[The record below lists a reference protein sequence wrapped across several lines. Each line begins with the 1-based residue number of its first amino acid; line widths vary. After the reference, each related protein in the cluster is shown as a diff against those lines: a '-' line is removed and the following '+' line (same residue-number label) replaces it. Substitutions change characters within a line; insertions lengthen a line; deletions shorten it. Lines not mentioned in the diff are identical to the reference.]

1 MCLIIGSV
9 VDVGTFLNNSFKC
22 VCTKLVNH
30 GISHELMDKV
40 EKLTKEHYRKSM
52 EQRFKEMVAS
62 KGLEAVDSEIEDLD
76 WESTFFMR
84 HLPHSNISQIPD
96 LDQDYR
102 SH

>member
-1 MCLIIGSV
+1 M
-9 VDVGTFLNNSFKC
+9 
-22 VCTKLVNH
+22 VNH

-62 KGLEAVDSEIEDLD
+62 KGLEAVNSEIEDLD

-84 HLPHSNISQIPD
+84 HLPHSSISTKITGHTSFITD
-96 LDQDYR
+96 
-102 SH
+102 HT